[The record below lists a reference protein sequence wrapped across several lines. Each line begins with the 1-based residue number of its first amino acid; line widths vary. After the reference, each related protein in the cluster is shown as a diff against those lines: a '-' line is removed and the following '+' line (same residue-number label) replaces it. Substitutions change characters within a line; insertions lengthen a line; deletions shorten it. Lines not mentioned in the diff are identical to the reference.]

1 MLNYKSNTQ
10 DQETQPLVTFI
21 VTYYNLPVAMLCQC
35 LDSILALSL
44 SKSEREIIVVDDG
57 SDESPTGQLGRYLGD
72 IVYVRQPNAGLSGA
86 RNRGIQMSNGQYLQ
100 FVDADD
106 YLIQTPYEHC
116 LDLIRYQKPDVVMFD
131 LTDDED
137 NHQTADFEAQD
148 LKSGTEYLSRH
159 NLHASACG
167 YLLRRAILGKLQFM
181 NDIYHED
188 EEFTPQLLLRAE
200 RICSTDAQAYFYR
213 RRQQSITGAADVRTV
228 VRRLADKRQVIS
240 RLSAMADTLPN
251 NDRLA
256 LQRRVAQLTMDYI
269 YTVIVETRSRHFL
282 DRKLAS
288 LRSEGLFPLP
298 DRHYTTKYTWFR
310 RMTNSSLGLSLLM
323 RALPLLK
330 KER

>member
-1 MLNYKSNTQ
+1 MNLKNTPSR
-10 DQETQPLVTFI
+10 DDRQPLVTFI
-21 VTYYNLPVAMLCQC
+21 VTAYNLPIEQLRQC
-35 LDSILALSL
+35 LDSIRALSL
-44 SKSEREIIVVDDG
+44 NAAEREIILVDDG
-57 SDESPTGQLGRYLGD
+57 SDEPPISALADYLDD
-72 IVYVRQPNAGLSGA
+72 ILYIRQRNAGLSAA
-86 RNRGIQMSNGQYLQ
+86 RNRGIGMATGEFLQ
-100 FVDADD
+100 FVDGDD
-106 YLIQTPYEHC
+106 YLLQAAYEHC
-116 LDLIRYQKPDVVMFD
+116 LDQVRYGGADVVMFD
-131 LTDDED
+131 LTDDATD
-137 NHQTADFEAQD
+137 SQPADYNATD
-148 LKSGTEYLSRH
+148 MDSGTELMAHH
-159 NLHASACG
+159 NIQGSACG
-167 YLLRRAILGKLQFM
+167 YLFRRHILGELRFTPG
-181 NDIYHED
+181 IYHED

-213 RRQQSITGAADVRTV
+213 RRQQSITGTADVRTV

-269 YTVIVETRSRHFL
+269 YTIIIETRSRHFL
-282 DRKLAS
+282 NRKLAS

>member
-1 MLNYKSNTQ
+1 MNLRNTPSR
-10 DQETQPLVTFI
+10 DARQPLVTFI
-21 VTYYNLPVAMLCQC
+21 VTAYNLPIEQLRQC
-35 LDSILALSL
+35 LDSIRALSL
-44 SKSEREIIVVDDG
+44 NAAEREIILVDDG
-57 SDESPTGQLGRYLGD
+57 SDEPPISALADYQDD
-72 IVYVRQPNAGLSGA
+72 ILYIRQRNAGLSAA
-86 RNRGIQMSNGQYLQ
+86 RNRGIEMATGEFLQ
-100 FVDADD
+100 FVDGDD
-106 YLIQTPYEHC
+106 YLLQTAYEHC
-116 LDLIRYQKPDVVMFD
+116 LDQVRYGGADVVMFD
-131 LTDDED
+131 LTDDATD
-137 NHQTADFEAQD
+137 SQPADYNATNMD
-148 LKSGTEYLSRH
+148 SGTELMAHH
-159 NLHASACG
+159 NIQGSACG
-167 YLLRRAILGKLQFM
+167 YLFRRHILGELRFTPG
-181 NDIYHED
+181 IYHED

>member
-1 MLNYKSNTQ
+1 MNLRNTPSR
-10 DQETQPLVTFI
+10 DDRQPLVTFI
-21 VTYYNLPVAMLCQC
+21 VTAYNLPIEQLRQC
-35 LDSILALSL
+35 LDSIRALSL
-44 SKSEREIIVVDDG
+44 NAAEREIILVDDG
-57 SDESPTGQLGRYLGD
+57 SDEPPISALADYLDD
-72 IVYVRQPNAGLSGA
+72 ILYIRQRNAGLSAA
-86 RNRGIQMSNGQYLQ
+86 RNRGIGMATGEFLQ
-100 FVDADD
+100 FVDGDD
-106 YLIQTPYEHC
+106 YLLQAAYEHC
-116 LDLIRYQKPDVVMFD
+116 LDHVRYGGADVVMFD
-131 LTDDED
+131 LTDDATD
-137 NHQTADFEAQD
+137 SQPADYNATNMD
-148 LKSGTEYLSRH
+148 SGTELMAHH
-159 NLHASACG
+159 NIQGSACG
-167 YLLRRAILGKLQFM
+167 YLFRRHILGELRFTPG
-181 NDIYHED
+181 IYHED

-213 RRQQSITGAADVRTV
+213 RRQQSITGTADVRTV

-269 YTVIVETRSRHFL
+269 YTIIIETRSRHFL

>member
-1 MLNYKSNTQ
+1 MNLRNTPSR
-10 DQETQPLVTFI
+10 DARQPLVTFI
-21 VTYYNLPVAMLCQC
+21 VTAYNLPIAQLRQC
-35 LDSILALSL
+35 LDSICALSL
-44 SKSEREIIVVDDG
+44 SAAEREIILVDDG
-57 SDESPTGQLGRYLGD
+57 SDEPPINALADYQDD
-72 IVYVRQPNAGLSGA
+72 ILYIRQRNAGLSAA
-86 RNRGIQMSNGQYLQ
+86 RNRGIEMATGEFLQ
-100 FVDADD
+100 FVDGDD
-106 YLIQTPYEHC
+106 YLLQAAYEHC
-116 LDLIRYQKPDVVMFD
+116 LDQVRYGGADVVMFD
-131 LTDDED
+131 LTDDTTD
-137 NHQTADFEAQD
+137 SQPADFNATD
-148 LKSGTEYLSRH
+148 MDSGTELMAHH
-159 NLHASACG
+159 NIQGSACG
-167 YLLRRAILGKLQFM
+167 YLFRRHILGELRFTPG
-181 NDIYHED
+181 IYHED

>member
-1 MLNYKSNTQ
+1 MNLRNTPSR
-10 DQETQPLVTFI
+10 DDRQPLVTFI
-21 VTYYNLPVAMLCQC
+21 VTAYNLPIEQLRQC
-35 LDSILALSL
+35 LDSIRALSL
-44 SKSEREIIVVDDG
+44 NAAEREIILVDDG
-57 SDESPTGQLGRYLGD
+57 SDEPPISALADYLDD
-72 IVYVRQPNAGLSGA
+72 ILYIRQRNAGLSAA
-86 RNRGIQMSNGQYLQ
+86 RNRGIGMATGEFLQ
-100 FVDADD
+100 FVDGDD
-106 YLIQTPYEHC
+106 YLLQAAYEHC
-116 LDLIRYQKPDVVMFD
+116 LDQVRYGGADVVMFD
-131 LTDDED
+131 LTDDTTGS
-137 NHQTADFEAQD
+137 QPADFNATD
-148 LKSGTEYLSRH
+148 MDSGTELMAHH
-159 NLHASACG
+159 NIQGSACG
-167 YLLRRAILGKLQFM
+167 YLFRRHILGELRFTPG
-181 NDIYHED
+181 IYHED

-213 RRQQSITGAADVRTV
+213 RRQQSITGTADVRTV

-269 YTVIVETRSRHFL
+269 YTIIIETRSRHFL

>member
-1 MLNYKSNTQ
+1 MNLRNTPSR
-10 DQETQPLVTFI
+10 DDRQPLVTFI
-21 VTYYNLPVAMLCQC
+21 VTAYNLPIEQLRQC
-35 LDSILALSL
+35 LDSIRALSL
-44 SKSEREIIVVDDG
+44 NAAEREIILVDDG
-57 SDESPTGQLGRYLGD
+57 SDEPPISALADYLDD
-72 IVYVRQPNAGLSGA
+72 ILYIRQRNAGLSAA
-86 RNRGIQMSNGQYLQ
+86 RNRGIGMATGEFLQ
-100 FVDADD
+100 FVDGDD
-106 YLIQTPYEHC
+106 YLLQAAYEHC
-116 LDLIRYQKPDVVMFD
+116 LDQVRYGGADVVMFD
-131 LTDDED
+131 LTDDATD
-137 NHQTADFEAQD
+137 SQPADYNATD
-148 LKSGTEYLSRH
+148 MDSGTELMAHH
-159 NLHASACG
+159 NIQGSACG
-167 YLLRRAILGKLQFM
+167 YLFRRHILGELRFTPG
-181 NDIYHED
+181 IYHED

-213 RRQQSITGAADVRTV
+213 RRQQSITGTADVRTV

-269 YTVIVETRSRHFL
+269 YTIIIETRSRHFL

>member
-1 MLNYKSNTQ
+1 M
-10 DQETQPLVTFI
+10 
-21 VTYYNLPVAMLCQC
+21 PVEMIRQC
-35 LDSILALSL
+35 IDSICALSL
-44 SKSEREIIVVDDG
+44 RADEREIIVVDDG
-57 SDESPTGQLGRYLGD
+57 STESPIGQLSDYLHD
-72 IVYVRQPNAGLSGA
+72 IIYVRKPNGGLSSA
-86 RNRGIQMSNGQYLQ
+86 RNLGLQMASGRFIQ
-100 FVDADD
+100 FVDGDD
-106 YLIQTPYEHC
+106 SLLQRAYEHV
-116 LDLIRYQKPDVVMFD
+116 LDGARYGNSDLIMFNFATKPQAESDYEDVGPM
-131 LTDDED
+131 
-137 NHQTADFEAQD
+137 
-148 LKSGTEYLSRH
+148 SGQELMRTRNIH
-159 NLHASACG
+159 GSACC
-167 YLLRRAILGKLQFM
+167 YLFRRNILGELRFTPG
-181 NDIYHED
+181 IYHED

-213 RRQQSITGAADVRTV
+213 RRQQSITGTADVRTV

-269 YTVIVETRSRHFL
+269 YTIIIETRSRHFL

>member
-1 MLNYKSNTQ
+1 MNLRNTPSR
-10 DQETQPLVTFI
+10 DARQPLVTFI
-21 VTYYNLPVAMLCQC
+21 VTAYNLPVAQLRQC
-35 LDSILALSL
+35 LDSIRALSL
-44 SKSEREIIVVDDG
+44 NAAEREIILVDDG
-57 SDESPTGQLGRYLGD
+57 SDEPPISALADYQDD
-72 IVYVRQPNAGLSGA
+72 ILYIRQRNAGLSAA
-86 RNRGIQMSNGQYLQ
+86 RNRGIEMATGEFLQ
-100 FVDADD
+100 FVDGDD
-106 YLIQTPYEHC
+106 YLLQAAYEHC
-116 LDLIRYQKPDVVMFD
+116 LDQVRYGGADVVMFD
-131 LTDDED
+131 LTDDTTGS
-137 NHQTADFEAQD
+137 QPADFNATD
-148 LKSGTEYLSRH
+148 MDSGTELMAHH
-159 NLHASACG
+159 NIQGSACG
-167 YLLRRAILGKLQFM
+167 YLFRRHILGELRFTPG
-181 NDIYHED
+181 IYHED

-269 YTVIVETRSRHFL
+269 YTIIIETRSRHFL

>member
-1 MLNYKSNTQ
+1 MNLRNTPSR
-10 DQETQPLVTFI
+10 DDRQPLVTFI
-21 VTYYNLPVAMLCQC
+21 VTAYNLPIEQLRQC
-35 LDSILALSL
+35 LDSIRALSL
-44 SKSEREIIVVDDG
+44 NAAEREIILVDDG
-57 SDESPTGQLGRYLGD
+57 SDEPPISALADYLDD
-72 IVYVRQPNAGLSGA
+72 ILYIRQRNAGLSAA
-86 RNRGIQMSNGQYLQ
+86 RNRGIGMATGEFLQ
-100 FVDADD
+100 FVDGDD
-106 YLIQTPYEHC
+106 YLLQAAYEHC
-116 LDLIRYQKPDVVMFD
+116 LDQVRYGGADVVMFD
-131 LTDDED
+131 LTDDATD
-137 NHQTADFEAQD
+137 SQPADYNATD
-148 LKSGTEYLSRH
+148 MDSGTELMAHH
-159 NLHASACG
+159 NIQGSACG
-167 YLLRRAILGKLQFM
+167 YLFRRHILGELRFTPG
-181 NDIYHED
+181 IYHED

-200 RICSTDAQAYFYR
+200 RICSTDSQAYFYR
-213 RRQQSITGAADVRTV
+213 RRQQSITGTADVRTV

-269 YTVIVETRSRHFL
+269 YTIIIETRSRHFL

>member
-1 MLNYKSNTQ
+1 MNLRNTPSR
-10 DQETQPLVTFI
+10 DDRQPLVTFI
-21 VTYYNLPVAMLCQC
+21 VTAYNLPIEQLRQC
-35 LDSILALSL
+35 LDSIRALSL
-44 SKSEREIIVVDDG
+44 NAAEHEIILVDDG
-57 SDESPTGQLGRYLGD
+57 SDEPPISALADYLDD
-72 IVYVRQPNAGLSGA
+72 ILYIRQRNAGLSAA
-86 RNRGIQMSNGQYLQ
+86 RNRGIGMATGEFLQ
-100 FVDADD
+100 FVDGDD
-106 YLIQTPYEHC
+106 YLLQAAYEHC
-116 LDLIRYQKPDVVMFD
+116 LDQVRYGGADVVMFD
-131 LTDDED
+131 LTDDATD
-137 NHQTADFEAQD
+137 SQPADYNATNMD
-148 LKSGTEYLSRH
+148 SGTELMAHH
-159 NLHASACG
+159 NIQGSACG
-167 YLLRRAILGKLQFM
+167 YLFRRHILGELRFTPG
-181 NDIYHED
+181 IYHED

-213 RRQQSITGAADVRTV
+213 RRQQSITGTADVRTV

-269 YTVIVETRSRHFL
+269 YTIIIETRSRHFL

-310 RMTNSSLGLSLLM
+310 RMTNSSLGLSFLM

>member
-1 MLNYKSNTQ
+1 MNLRNTPSR
-10 DQETQPLVTFI
+10 DDRQPLVTFI
-21 VTYYNLPVAMLCQC
+21 VTAYNLPIEQLRQC
-35 LDSILALSL
+35 LDSIRALSL
-44 SKSEREIIVVDDG
+44 NAAEREIILVDDG
-57 SDESPTGQLGRYLGD
+57 SDEPPISALADYLDD
-72 IVYVRQPNAGLSGA
+72 ILYIRQRNAGLSAA
-86 RNRGIQMSNGQYLQ
+86 RNRGIGMATGEFLQ
-100 FVDADD
+100 FVDGDD
-106 YLIQTPYEHC
+106 YLLQAAYEHC
-116 LDLIRYQKPDVVMFD
+116 LDQVRYGGADVVMFD
-131 LTDDED
+131 LTDDATD
-137 NHQTADFEAQD
+137 SQPADYNATD
-148 LKSGTEYLSRH
+148 MDSGTELMAHH
-159 NLHASACG
+159 NIQGSACG
-167 YLLRRAILGKLQFM
+167 YLFRRHILGELRFTPG
-181 NDIYHED
+181 IYHED

-213 RRQQSITGAADVRTV
+213 RRQQSITGTADVRTV

-269 YTVIVETRSRHFL
+269 YTIIIETRSRHFL

-310 RMTNSSLGLSLLM
+310 RMTHSSLGLSLLM

>member
-1 MLNYKSNTQ
+1 MNLRNTPSR
-10 DQETQPLVTFI
+10 DDRQPLVTFI
-21 VTYYNLPVAMLCQC
+21 VTAYNLPIEQLRQC
-35 LDSILALSL
+35 LDSIRALSL
-44 SKSEREIIVVDDG
+44 NAAEREIILVDDG
-57 SDESPTGQLGRYLGD
+57 SDEPPISALADYLDD
-72 IVYVRQPNAGLSGA
+72 ILYIRQRNAGLSAA
-86 RNRGIQMSNGQYLQ
+86 RNRGIGMATGEFLQ
-100 FVDADD
+100 FVDGDD
-106 YLIQTPYEHC
+106 YLLQAAYEHC
-116 LDLIRYQKPDVVMFD
+116 LDQVRYGGADVVMFD
-131 LTDDED
+131 LTDDATD
-137 NHQTADFEAQD
+137 SQPADYNATNMD
-148 LKSGTEYLSRH
+148 SGTELMAHH
-159 NLHASACG
+159 NIQGSACG
-167 YLLRRAILGKLQFM
+167 YLFRRHILGELRFTPG
-181 NDIYHED
+181 IYHED

-213 RRQQSITGAADVRTV
+213 RRQQSITGTADVRTV

-269 YTVIVETRSRHFL
+269 YTIIIETRSRHFL

>member
-1 MLNYKSNTQ
+1 MNLRNTPSR
-10 DQETQPLVTFI
+10 DARQPLVTFI
-21 VTYYNLPVAMLCQC
+21 VTAYNLPVAQLRQC
-35 LDSILALSL
+35 LDSIRVLSL
-44 SKSEREIIVVDDG
+44 SAAEREIILVDDG
-57 SDESPTGQLGRYLGD
+57 SDEPPISALADYQDD
-72 IVYVRQPNAGLSGA
+72 ILYIRQRNAGLSAA
-86 RNRGIQMSNGQYLQ
+86 RNRGIEMATGEFLQ
-100 FVDADD
+100 FVDGDD
-106 YLIQTPYEHC
+106 YLLQTAYEHC
-116 LDLIRYQKPDVVMFD
+116 LDQVRYGGADVVMFD
-131 LTDDED
+131 LTDDTTD
-137 NHQTADFEAQD
+137 SQPADFNATD
-148 LKSGTEYLSRH
+148 MDSGTELMAHH
-159 NLHASACG
+159 NIQGSACG
-167 YLLRRAILGKLQFM
+167 YLFRRHILGELRFTPG
-181 NDIYHED
+181 IYHED

>member
-1 MLNYKSNTQ
+1 MNLRNTPSR
-10 DQETQPLVTFI
+10 DDRQPLVTFI
-21 VTYYNLPVAMLCQC
+21 VTAYNLPIEQLRQC
-35 LDSILALSL
+35 LDSIRALSL
-44 SKSEREIIVVDDG
+44 NAAEREIILVDDG
-57 SDESPTGQLGRYLGD
+57 SDEPPISALADYLDD
-72 IVYVRQPNAGLSGA
+72 ILYIRQRNAGLSAA
-86 RNRGIQMSNGQYLQ
+86 RNRGIGMATGEFLQ
-100 FVDADD
+100 FVDGDD
-106 YLIQTPYEHC
+106 YLLQAAYEHC
-116 LDLIRYQKPDVVMFD
+116 LDHVRYGGADVVMFD
-131 LTDDED
+131 LTDDATD
-137 NHQTADFEAQD
+137 SQPADYNATNMD
-148 LKSGTEYLSRH
+148 SGTELMAHH
-159 NLHASACG
+159 NIQGSACG
-167 YLLRRAILGKLQFM
+167 YLFRRHILGELRFTPG
-181 NDIYHED
+181 IYHED

-213 RRQQSITGAADVRTV
+213 RRQQSITGTADVRTV

-269 YTVIVETRSRHFL
+269 YTVIVETRSRHVL